1 MKATTITAKH
11 KSKCPGCSQTVFPGS
26 LTQVYNNEWYHTT
39 CWDELWSKI
48 VKEKESKK
56 ASNGDAYINMEVKR
70 DETAHE
76 LRGLVLQMEVLIGR
90 IREIS
95 REMGAEW

>member
-11 KSKCPGCSQTVFPGS
+11 KSKCPKCAQVIFPGS
-26 LTQVYNNEWYHTT
+26 LTRVYNDKWYHTS
-39 CWDELWSKI
+39 CWDEKWNKI

-56 ASNGDAYINMEVKR
+56 ASNGDAYINMEVKQK
-70 DETAHE
+70 EFAHE

-90 IREIS
+90 VREIS
-95 REMGAEW
+95 REIGAKW

>member
-1 MKATTITAKH
+1 MKATKIIAKH
-11 KSKCPGCSQTVFPGS
+11 KSTCPGCAQNIFPGS
-26 LTQVYNNEWYHTT
+26 FTKVYNDKWFHTS
-39 CWDELWSKI
+39 CWDEKWNKI

-56 ASNGDAYINMEVKR
+56 ASNGDAYISMEVKK
-70 DETAHE
+70 DEIAHE
-76 LRGLVLQMEVLIGR
+76 LRGLVLQIEVLTGR